1 MSKSIP
7 GEMSLE
13 IGNDMP
19 VKLQFEIE
27 GATIVFILAPRVER

>member
-7 GEMSLE
+7 GEMSIE

-19 VKLQFEIE
+19 VKIEFEIE
-27 GATIVFILAPRVER
+27 ALRLYLF